1 MEKET
6 RRNTDSE
13 RQKAKTEIYRGKV
26 MTQRNTEIQRP
37 GQRLQETEE
46 TSKETER
53 DMVDGDR
60 QTLEEVPWWTEI
72 HREVQDGDTKR

>member
-1 MEKET
+1 M
-6 RRNTDSE
+6 R
-13 RQKAKTEIYRGKV
+13 
-26 MTQRNTEIQRP
+26 TQRNTEIQRP

-60 QTLEEVPWWTEI
+60 QTLEEAPWWTEI
-72 HREVQDGDTKR
+72 LREVQDRDTKR

>member
-1 MEKET
+1 MRDRKQ
-6 RRNTDSE
+6 
-13 RQKAKTEIYRGKV
+13 RQIYRGKV
-26 MTQRNTEIQRP
+26 MTQRGTEIQRP

-60 QTLEEVPWWTEI
+60 QTLQEAPWWTEI
-72 HREVQDGDTKR
+72 LREVYKTETPRDKWRVRNTE